1 MSASAIAAIRGR
13 RVWDSR
19 GRPTV
24 EAEVELHG
32 GAVGRAI
39 VPAGASRGS
48 REALELRD
56 GGTAQGGL
64 DVLRAV
70 AHVNGEIAQAL
81 IGAAADDQATL
92 DARLI
97 ALDGTPNKARLGAN
111 ATLAVSL
118 AAAHATAAA
127 RGLPLYASLG
137 GEEATLLPMPQ
148 IQIFG
153 GGAHAGRR
161 VDVQDFMVVC
171 PGATCFAQALEWT
184 AEVYRAA
191 GELMLARGARHG
203 VADEGGWWP
212 DFDTNEQ
219 ALETLLAAIERA
231 GYVPGAQVAIALDIA
246 ASEFGRGGRYRLG
259 LEGRELDADAL
270 IELLLRWLDRYPIAS
285 IEDPLAEDDA
295 AAFARFTQAAGA
307 RVQVVGDDFLVTQAA
322 LLRQAAA
329 QGAANTVLLKP
340 NQRGTLSE
348 TLEAWQAA
356 QAAGYAAIVS
366 ARSGETE
373 DVSIVHLAI
382 GWSVGQLKVG
392 SFARGE
398 RMAKWNE
405 ALRIEE
411 RLGSRARFAGA
422 SAFGRNPPR
431 IAR

>member
-1 MSASAIAAIRGR
+1 MSASAVAAIRGR

-81 IGAAADDQATL
+81 IGAAADDQAAL

-127 RGLPLYASLG
+127 RGRPLYASLG
-137 GEEATLLPMPQ
+137 GTGATVLPMPQ

-431 IAR
+431 IAC